1 MIAFEKVVFS
11 TTPHPLLYNGKKV
24 KVPLTQKVGE
34 PFWLMIVFNC
44 DTCRI
49 QEDLKIHC
57 VLISKFVISYIENII
72 YQYDDKPIK
81 PLLLNGASD
90 EKSET

>member
-1 MIAFEKVVFS
+1 MIAFEKVVSS